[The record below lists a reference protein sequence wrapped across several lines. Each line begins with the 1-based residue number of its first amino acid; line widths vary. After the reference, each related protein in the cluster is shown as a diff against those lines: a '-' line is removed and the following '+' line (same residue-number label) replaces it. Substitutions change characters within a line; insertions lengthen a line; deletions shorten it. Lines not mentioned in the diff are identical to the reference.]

1 MNIDTNG
8 LLSSQCKCCSWEKE
22 FSTRQKFNLGDED
35 RTFVQSPQ
43 SSSDEGQADDSNK
56 KNNNYNDQ
64 VSDVG
69 NEVEDGLNDSDDDCS
84 LSDENVVRY
93 FLEEQ
98 DESQQYLDL
107 LEEVGGFCQHTS
119 LKCLR
124 NGTED
129 NSGVPVAILHE
140 IGCTGHSRPY
150 QGPLAQKQLYENL
163 RRKVECELSHI
174 SNTLLVQNNATHLWA
189 AIRLQFGRH
198 VFRQRR

>member
-22 FSTRQKFNLGDED
+22 FSTRTEFNLGDED
-35 RTFVQSPQ
+35 RAFIQFLQ
-43 SSSDEGQADDSNK
+43 SSLDKGPADDSNK
-56 KNNNYNDQ
+56 ENKKYNGEILDI
-64 VSDVG
+64 G
-69 NEVEDGLNDSDDDCS
+69 NEVEDGLNDSDDDCFI
-84 LSDENVVRY
+84 SDKNVVRY

-129 NSGVPVAILHE
+129 NSGVPVAIQ
-140 IGCTGHSRPY
+140 IGR
-150 QGPLAQKQLYENL
+150 A
-163 RRKVECELSHI
+163 
-174 SNTLLVQNNATHLWA
+174 
-189 AIRLQFGRH
+189 H
-198 VFRQRR
+198 V